1 MGEPV
6 AELSLYGPRPVVE
19 AGSHLMLPLFWPG
32 IVGQIEKNRIG
43 SFAFKLVF
51 FSGHGKIPKGL
62 LQVSADG

>member
-32 IVGQIEKNRIG
+32 IVGLIEKNRIG
-43 SFAFKLVF
+43 SFAF
-51 FSGHGKIPKGL
+51 S
-62 LQVSADG
+62 

>member
-32 IVGQIEKNRIG
+32 IVGQIEKKQNWKLCLQLV
-43 SFAFKLVF
+43 SFL
-51 FSGHGKIPKGL
+51 GHGKIPKGL